1 MKRLAIL
8 STHPIQYNAPLFRL
22 IAADPDIELKV
33 FYSKVTEEVRFDKDF
48 GQEVTWD
55 IPLTEGYAHE
65 SFAASESA
73 GLQALIAGIK
83 GFAAGAVLVFGWNF
97 AGHLAVMK
105 HFKGNVP
112 VWFRGDSTLID
123 PLPLWKR
130 IARKLWLRYV
140 YRHVDTAFYV
150 GQANYRYYRWCG
162 LQESQLVYAPHAVDN
177 EFFMKDDNERHARAL
192 EIREE
197 LGIPKEAFVFLFVG
211 KLEAKKQPLELA
223 RAFLEMQLQ
232 ANRAHLIYVG
242 SGQLEHQ
249 LRASTKDAPNIH
261 LVGFKNQ
268 SEMPVWYRVANTLC
282 LPSKGPGET
291 WGLAVNEA
299 MASGCTAIVSDRVG
313 CAEDLVAP
321 FDPSRILSFDDVAS
335 WSRALKI
342 ATEPKDNNNQNH
354 LRPQAQIRAFSYS
367 SILTSIQSQFH
378 GE

>member
-22 IAADPDIELKV
+22 IAADPNIELKV

-73 GLQALIAGIK
+73 GLQALIAGIE
-83 GFAAGAVLVFGWNF
+83 GFDADAVLVFGWNF
-97 AGHLAVMK
+97 AGHFAVMK
-105 HFKGNVP
+105 HFKGKVP
-112 VWFRGDSTLID
+112 IWFRGDSTLID

-140 YRHVDTAFYV
+140 YRHVDKALYV
-150 GQANYRYYRWCG
+150 GQANFRYFRWCG

-177 EFFMKDDNERHARAL
+177 EFFMKDDEERHARAL
-192 EIREE
+192 EIRTE
-197 LGIPKEAFVFLFVG
+197 LGIPKDAFVFLFVG
-211 KLEAKKQPLELA
+211 KLEAIKQPLELA
-223 RAFLEMQLQ
+223 QAFID
-232 ANRAHLIYVG
+232 ANSKGIPDAHLIFIG
-242 SGQLEHQ
+242 SGKVEHE
-249 LRASTKDAPNIH
+249 LRAMTSTAQNIH

-268 SEMPVWYRVANTLC
+268 SEMPIWYRVGNVLC
-282 LPSKGPGET
+282 LVSTTET

-299 MASGCTAIVSDRVG
+299 MACGCSAMVSDRVG

-321 FDPSRILSFDDVAS
+321 FDSSRVLNFDNVPAWSLAMRQAS
-335 WSRALKI
+335 ADSDINRNLLA
-342 ATEPKDNNNQNH
+342 
-354 LRPQAQIRAFSYS
+354 PQTQIQAFSYDA
-367 SILTSIQSQFH
+367 ILSSIQSQFH
-378 GE
+378 AN

>member
-22 IAADPDIELKV
+22 IASDPDIELKV

-55 IPLTEGYAHE
+55 IPLTEGYANE

-73 GLQALIAGIK
+73 GLKALIAGIE
-83 GFAAGAVLVFGWNF
+83 GFAVDAILVFGWNF
-97 AGHLAVMK
+97 AGHFAVMK
-105 HFKGNVP
+105 RFKGSVP

-123 PLPLWKR
+123 PLPIWKR
-130 IARKLWLRYV
+130 SARKLWLRYV
-140 YRHVDTAFYV
+140 YRYVDKAFYV
-150 GQANYRYYRWCG
+150 GQANYRYFRWCG
-162 LQESQLVYAPHAVDN
+162 LQDSQLVYAPHAVDN

-223 RAFLEMQLQ
+223 KAFID
-232 ANRAHLIYVG
+232 ANSTEIPDAHLIYVG
-242 SGQLEHQ
+242 SGQLERE
-249 LRASTKDAPNIH
+249 LSATIKDAQNIH

-268 SEMPVWYRVANTLC
+268 SEMPVWYRVANMLC

-299 MASGCTAIVSDRVG
+299 MACGCTAMVSDRVG
-313 CAEDLVAP
+313 CGEDMIQSKEVGTVIQYDRPTTWVQAMTTSKESSVP
-321 FDPSRILSFDDVAS
+321 RERVKAS
-335 WSRALKI
+335 IQPWTKKKFLKAI
-342 ATEPKDNNNQNH
+342 KKK
-354 LRPQAQIRAFSYS
+354 L
-367 SILTSIQSQFH
+367 SIL
-378 GE
+378 

>member
-73 GLQALIAGIK
+73 GLRALIAGIE
-83 GFAAGAVLVFGWNF
+83 GFAADAVLVFGWNF
-97 AGHLAVMK
+97 AGHFAVMK
-105 HFKGNVP
+105 HFKGRVP

-140 YRHVDTAFYV
+140 YRHVDAAFYV
-150 GQANYRYYRWCG
+150 GQANYRYFRWCG

-177 EFFMKDDNERHARAL
+177 EFFMKDDEERHARAL
-192 EIREE
+192 EIRAE
-197 LGIPKEAFVFLFVG
+197 LGIPKDAFVFLFVG
-211 KLEAKKQPLELA
+211 KLEDIKQPLELA
-223 RAFLEMQLQ
+223 QTFID
-232 ANRAHLIYVG
+232 ANSQIIPDAHLIYVG
-242 SGQLEHQ
+242 SGKLEHE
-249 LRASTKDAPNIH
+249 LRAMTKDAQNIH

-268 SEMPVWYRVANTLC
+268 SEMPVWYRVGNVLC
-282 LPSKGPGET
+282 LVSTTET

-299 MASGCTAIVSDRVG
+299 MACGCRAIVSDRVG
-313 CAEDLVAP
+313 CAEDLI
-321 FDPSRILSFDDVAS
+321 SHLSGYTVGHD
-335 WSRALKI
+335 
-342 ATEPKDNNNQNH
+342 
-354 LRPQAQIRAFSYS
+354 AFSFWPEVFKYS
-367 SILTSIQSQFH
+367 ANQPRARHATQQHIAAWSYEAVIEPLRSAWP
-378 GE
+378 

>member
-22 IAADPDIELKV
+22 IAADPNIELKV

-73 GLQALIAGIK
+73 GLQALIARIES
-83 GFAAGAVLVFGWNF
+83 FSPNAILVFGWNF
-97 AGHLAVMK
+97 AGHFAVMK
-105 HFKGNVP
+105 HFKGSVP

-130 IARKLWLRYV
+130 IARKLWLRHV
-140 YRHVDTAFYV
+140 YRYVDKAFYV
-150 GQANYRYYRWCG
+150 GKANFRYFHWCG
-162 LQESQLVYAPHAVDN
+162 LQDSQLVYAPHAVDN
-177 EFFMKDDNERHARAL
+177 DFFMKDDEERQLRAL
-192 EIREE
+192 EIRAK

-211 KLEAKKQPLELA
+211 KLESKKQPLELA
-223 RAFLEMQLQ
+223 RAFMEVQSPG
-232 ANRAHLIYVG
+232 NRGAHLIYVG
-242 SGQLEHQ
+242 SGQLEHE
-249 LRASTKDAPNIH
+249 LKATTKDAQNIH

-299 MASGCTAIVSDRVG
+299 MACGCSAIVSDRVG
-313 CAEDLVAP
+313 CAEDLIHATEFGTIVP
-321 FDPSRILSFDDVAS
+321 FDQPLTWGRAMADLIESSTPRARIVEHIQQWRIHSFHNVIQGQ
-335 WSRALKI
+335 LK
-342 ATEPKDNNNQNH
+342 
-354 LRPQAQIRAFSYS
+354 
-367 SILTSIQSQFH
+367 
-378 GE
+378 

>member
-83 GFAAGAVLVFGWNF
+83 GFGPNAVLVFGWNF
-97 AGHLAVMK
+97 AGHFAVMK
-105 HFKGNVP
+105 HFKGSVP

-123 PLPLWKR
+123 PLPFWKR

-140 YRHVDTAFYV
+140 YRHVDKAFYV

-162 LQESQLVYAPHAVDN
+162 LQESQLVFAPHAVDN
-177 EFFMKDDNERHARAL
+177 EFFMKDDEERQKRTL
-192 EIREE
+192 EIRAE

-211 KLEAKKQPLELA
+211 KLEAKKQPVELA
-223 RAFLEMQLQ
+223 QAFMEAQFQ
-232 ANRAHLIYVG
+232 GNKSAHLIFVG
-242 SGQLEHQ
+242 SGQLDHE
-249 LRASTKDAPNIH
+249 LRATTKDAQNIH

-268 SEMPVWYRVANTLC
+268 SEMPIWYRVADMLC

-299 MASGCTAIVSDRVG
+299 MACGCSAIVSDRVG
-313 CAEDLVAP
+313 CGEDLILATEFGTIVP
-321 FDPSRILSFDDVAS
+321 FDQPSTWGRSMADLIESSAPKARIVEHIQHFRVD
-335 WSRALKI
+335 
-342 ATEPKDNNNQNH
+342 
-354 LRPQAQIRAFSYS
+354 AFCNA
-367 SILTSIQSQFH
+367 IQGQFR
-378 GE
+378 

>member
-83 GFAAGAVLVFGWNF
+83 GFGPDAVLVFGWNF
-97 AGHLAVMK
+97 PGHFAVMK

-130 IARKLWLRYV
+130 LARKFWLSHVYRYV
-140 YRHVDTAFYV
+140 DKAFYV
-150 GQANYRYYRWCG
+150 GQANYRYFLWCG
-162 LQESQLVYAPHAVDN
+162 LEESQLVYAPHAVDN

-197 LGIPKEAFVFLFVG
+197 LGIPTEAFVFLFVG

-223 RAFLEMQLQ
+223 RAFLEIQFQ
-232 ANRAHLIYVG
+232 GNQSAHLIYVG
-242 SGQLEHQ
+242 SGQLEHE
-249 LRASTKDAPNIH
+249 LRATTKGAQNIH

-268 SEMPVWYRVANTLC
+268 SEMPIWYRVADTLC

-299 MASGCTAIVSDRVG
+299 MACGCSAMVSDRVG
-313 CAEDLVAP
+313 CAEDLVEP
-321 FDPSRILSFDDVAS
+321 FNPSSVLSFNDVSS
-335 WSRALKI
+335 WSAAMRHAAAHPEQNRSHLK
-342 ATEPKDNNNQNH
+342 
-354 LRPQAQIRAFSYS
+354 PQAQIRAFSYS
-367 SILTSIQSQFH
+367 SIHSSIQSQFH
-378 GE
+378 A